1 MAFPTSPTNGQTA
14 VINNTSY
21 TYNAAQG
28 TWAATQ
34 AGVSTPITI
43 AANTSAT
50 STTTGALQVVGGIGV
65 QGNVYAA
72 NVGFAD
78 GTVFNTV
85 QSFGS
90 RNRIINGDFKIDQR
104 SGGANVAVST
114 GTAAYYIDRWIWN
127 VSGSNT
133 QSKGYT
139 GLNQGSI
146 PSPTGFFSYYGWTT
160 TAVPSTLTS
169 GDYLFLSQKVEGYFA
184 RDLGWGQTW
193 ARNATLS
200 FWTRSSNAG
209 VYSGFIRN
217 NPNFNNSLSFT
228 YNIPSPNTWTYVS
241 IPVQAP
247 TSGTWGGG
255 SGVGLEL
262 GFAIW
267 NGSTYAPATSN
278 TWTTGNYTGAN
289 SLALSGNVLTTVG
302 STIQWTGVQL
312 EPGNVPTPYEYRHYT
327 AELQLCQRYYYA
339 TANTSVSGNNK
350 DWMWITYTS
359 NGDTRGRVPHPTTM
373 RAAPSVSFST
383 TSWNMIGVGVS
394 GTANNSPGSAYGPV
408 NISMTS
414 ITASAITVD
423 SWSINTASI
432 SGWGS
437 MVVWG
442 SNQGLVVYA
451 DADM

>member
-1 MAFPTSPTNGQTA
+1 MAFPTSPTDGQTA

-21 TYNAAQG
+21 TYSASQG
-28 TWAATQ
+28 TWSATQ
-34 AGVSTPITI
+34 AGVRTPITI
-43 AANTSAT
+43 ADNTAARST
-50 STTTGALQVVGGIGV
+50 STGALQVVGGIGV

-85 QSFGS
+85 LSLGA
-90 RNRIINGDFKIDQR
+90 RNRVINGDFKIDQR
-104 SGGANVAVST
+104 SSGANVAVTT
-114 GTAAYYIDRWIWN
+114 GSAAYYIDRWIWN
-127 VSGSNT
+127 VSSGNT
-133 QSKGYT
+133 QNKGYT
-139 GLNQGSI
+139 GLNQNSI

-160 TAVPSTLTS
+160 TAVPTTLNS
-169 GDYLFLSQKVEGYFA
+169 GDYLFLSQKIEGYFA
-184 RDLGWGQTW
+184 RDLGWGQSW

-217 NPNFNNSLSFT
+217 NPNFNSGLSFT
-228 YNIPSPNTWTYVS
+228 YNIPSSNTWTYVA
-241 IPVQAP
+241 IPVTAP

-278 TWTTGNYTGAN
+278 TWTSGNYTGAN
-289 SLALSGNVLTTVG
+289 SLALSGNVLTAIG
-302 STIQWTGVQL
+302 STMQWTGVQL
-312 EPGNVPTPYEYRHYT
+312 EPGNVPTPYEYRHYP
-327 AELQLCQRYYYA
+327 AELQLCQRYYYS
-339 TANTSVSGNNK
+339 TANTNVSGTIK

-373 RAAPSVSFST
+373 RAAPSVTFNT
-383 TSWNMIGVGVS
+383 TSWNMIGVGTS
-394 GTANNSPGSAYGPV
+394 TTTPYSPV
-408 NISMTS
+408 NVSMTS
-414 ITASAITVD
+414 VTAGAVTVD
-423 SWSINTASI
+423 SWSISTASI
-432 SGWGS
+432 SSQGT
-437 MVVWG
+437 VLVWG
-442 SNQGLVVYA
+442 SNQGIIVYA